1 MKYTPRFLAG
11 FLHIV
16 PKELCL
22 PAFVFNLGG
31 FHLSVEIHPECD
43 SPINSIKLSSIAGR
57 MKSIEKVIIIGGG
70 PAGVAAALHLQEKN
84 NISCQVYEVRRE
96 PTTLGGAIGIPSN
109 GLRLL
114 QRMGLSDAMMAKG
127 SETSML
133 NLHSLKGNEMGR
145 MDMASWSRQQTGFGY
160 LRIRRTDL
168 MDVLLNS
175 ASKKGIPI
183 HFNKCLTKIE
193 EKNDKVTVFFSDGT
207 SDTGDFLLGCDGIH
221 SAVRKLYVDPD
232 CTPQYT
238 GISNVFSLVPTS
250 NLPPA
255 ASSVNSLHAT
265 LTSDG
270 MFGISPAT
278 TDRDMVYWFFSR
290 EVSIP
295 KTGDT
300 RDGWEERGKEEL
312 NNLKTSFI
320 NLLGEADSPWVNMLR
335 DVVSKTDVMK
345 FYPIFKIPT
354 SRPWSKGRCLIIGDA
369 AHAMPPHASQG
380 VSMALEDVFLFS
392 SLLTHHSRELNTSH
406 SPRLGDLLQAYESK
420 RKARTEQMLKT
431 AERNGDIRKKKT
443 PLRLRANELA
453 LSWGL
458 WVYGAVGLDKIG
470 IGQGPLAY
478 DIEEEQF

>member
-1 MKYTPRFLAG
+1 MTG
-11 FLHIV
+11 IQ
-16 PKELCL
+16 
-22 PAFVFNLGG
+22 
-31 FHLSVEIHPECD
+31 
-43 SPINSIKLSSIAGR
+43 
-57 MKSIEKVIIIGGG
+57 KVIIIGGG

-84 NISCQVYEVRRE
+84 NISCPVYEVRSE

-114 QRMGLSDAMMAKG
+114 QRMGLSDAMLAKG
-127 SETSML
+127 TETSIL
-133 NLHSLKGNEMGR
+133 KLHSLSGNEMGR

-168 MDVLLNS
+168 MDVFFDT
-175 ASKKGIPI
+175 ASKRGIPI
-183 HFNKCLTKIE
+183 HFNKRLTKIE

-221 SAVRKLYVDPD
+221 SAVRRLYVDPD

-238 GISNVFSLVPTS
+238 GISNVFSLVSTS
-250 NLPPA
+250 KLPPA
-255 ASSVNSLHAT
+255 ASSVDSLHAT

-278 TDRDMVYWFFSR
+278 TARDLVYWFFSR
-290 EVSIP
+290 EIP
-295 KTGDT
+295 MPTTGDT
-300 RDGWEERGKEEL
+300 RDGWEETGKKEVD
-312 NNLKTSFI
+312 NLKTTFI

-335 DVVSKTDVMK
+335 DVVRKTDVVK
-345 FYPIFKIPT
+345 FYPIFKIPPG
-354 SRPWSKGRCLIIGDA
+354 RPWSKGRCLVIGDA

-392 SLLTHHSRELNTSH
+392 NLLAHHSRYLDIPES
-406 SPRLGDLLQAYESK
+406 RGLGDLLQSYESK

-431 AERNGDIRKKKT
+431 AERNGDVRKKKT
-443 PLRLRANELA
+443 PWRLWVNELA

-458 WVYGAVGLDKIG
+458 WVYKGVGLDKMG

-478 DIEEEQF
+478 DVEEEQW